1 MADQTARRSAVVF
14 NPVKVDDDFRDT
26 VSRRLTEAGWS
37 EPMWLETAEDDPG
50 RSMTATAREAEVDL
64 VLAAGGDGTVRVVA
78 DGLAGSKI
86 TMAIL
91 PSGTANLLALNLGIP
106 NPLDQALDIALA
118 GHTKTIDLIKITVD
132 GDGGEHYAVM
142 AGVGVDAMIMDE
154 TRPEL
159 KDKIG
164 SAAYFVAAAKALGR
178 LPIPMQ
184 IKVDDH
190 RAHRRRA
197 MICLIGNVSQLPGN
211 ISVIPD
217 AAPDDGLLDVYVASP
232 HRISHWLRV
241 FLRLITRRRHGDDTV
256 DQWRGRRVEVR
267 LKTPDNYQLD
277 GDVVGEMR
285 TLVAEV
291 QPGALTIC
299 VPSEQ

>member
-1 MADQTARRSAVVF
+1 MAEQAARQSAVIF
-14 NPVKVDDDFRDT
+14 NPVKVADDFRDT
-26 VSRRLTEAGWS
+26 VSRRLSEAGWS
-37 EPMWLETAEDDPG
+37 EPLWLETAEDDPG
-50 RSMTATAREAEVDL
+50 RSMAATAREAEVDL

-132 GDGGEHYAVM
+132 GEAGEHYAVM

-190 RAHRRRA
+190 HARRRRA

-232 HRISHWLRV
+232 HRITHWVRV
-241 FLRLITRRRHGDDTV
+241 FLRLITRRSHGDDKV
-256 DQWRGRRVEVR
+256 DQWRGRRVELR
-267 LKTPDNYQLD
+267 LRTPDNYQLD